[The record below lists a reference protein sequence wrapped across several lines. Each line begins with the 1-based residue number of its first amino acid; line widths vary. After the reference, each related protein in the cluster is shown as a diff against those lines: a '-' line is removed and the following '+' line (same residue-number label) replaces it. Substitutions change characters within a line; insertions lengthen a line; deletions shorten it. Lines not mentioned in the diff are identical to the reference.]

1 MRKGSKRIAY
11 WIADQ
16 IFAST
21 ICDTNEKKAL
31 CDLLCDS
38 LDDLQAV
45 VHQVSLYMEYD
56 TAEAFTNSYYQ
67 MVANEEKTL
76 EPEVVASIIAGVVS
90 LVTAGITY
98 SCKQDVLR
106 QCRSNMYFESSGGV
120 WSTTSSQKFA
130 GMLPNMLN

>member
-1 MRKGSKRIAY
+1 MRRSSKRIAY

-21 ICDTNEKKAL
+21 ICDADEKKAL
-31 CDLLCDS
+31 YELLCS
-38 LDDLQAV
+38 SMNDLQPV
-45 VHQVSLYMEYD
+45 VHQVSLNMEYD
-56 TAEAFTNSYYQ
+56 TAESFVKSYYQ
-67 MVANEEKTL
+67 MVEHDKKEL
-76 EPEVVASIIAGVVS
+76 EPEVLAALIAGGAS
-90 LVTAGITY
+90 LITAGVTY
-98 SCKQDVLR
+98 SCKQDILR